1 MALSSNGF
9 CVSIVLPQYLHLITV
24 AQVALNINGSIKID
38 INPKIIK
45 KNIVTR
51 REAKVASVSWRPSP
65 SL

>member
-1 MALSSNGF
+1 
-9 CVSIVLPQYLHLITV
+9 V